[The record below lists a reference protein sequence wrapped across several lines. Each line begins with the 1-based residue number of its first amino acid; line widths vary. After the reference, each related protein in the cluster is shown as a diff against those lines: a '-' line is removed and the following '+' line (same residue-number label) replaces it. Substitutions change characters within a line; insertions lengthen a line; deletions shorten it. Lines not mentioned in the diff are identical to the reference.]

1 MANDKWEMENVKWT
15 RTIAPMSLRQK
26 TFLLS
31 AIVAGLALLDLL
43 LSAFGV
49 GLLYRFFVLIGIVA
63 AAFLLT
69 RQFHDMLRKL
79 GAIRHA
85 IDDTAR
91 GELTKAIPVEEKDEI
106 GNLAD
111 AVRSMRRRFFEIN
124 SQMYESL
131 RIESLNILG
140 SILVHDMKNLSFR
153 LRSLSGNIAA
163 HYSDPAF
170 RDCLVRTLD
179 DTTAQ
184 MDRMVK
190 RFREQK
196 DMVIVKIRT
205 DLNAIVHGALLKGRR
220 DGAGL
225 RIHEQ
230 YGNLP
235 TVWADAMLIES
246 AMLSVVENARDAM
259 PRGGLLAVRTGVI
272 QSDGNTPAQA
282 VVEIAD
288 TGPGMSQE
296 FISKDLFA
304 PFVTTKPRGLGLG
317 LYTCRQIV
325 QMHDGEIKVRSE
337 LGKGTVFSISL
348 PITE

>member
-1 MANDKWEMENVKWT
+1 
-15 RTIAPMSLRQK
+15 MSLRQK

-31 AIVAGLALLDLL
+31 AIVAGLALLELL

-49 GLLYRFFVLIGIVA
+49 RLLYRFIGLIGIAA
-63 AAFLLT
+63 AAFMLT
-69 RQFHDMLRKL
+69 RQFQDMLRKL
-79 GAIRHA
+79 GAIRNA

-91 GELTKAIPVEEKDEI
+91 GELTKAIPVEEKDEV

-111 AVRSMRRRFFEIN
+111 AVRSMRRRLFEIN

-153 LRSLSGNIAA
+153 LRSLSGNIGA

-170 RDCLVRTLD
+170 RDSLVRTLD

-205 DLNAIVHGALLKGRR
+205 DLNAIVHSALLKGRR
-220 DGAGL
+220 DGARL

-246 AMLSVVENARDAM
+246 AMLSIVENARDAM

-272 QSDGNTPAQA
+272 RSDGNVPPQA

-337 LGKGTVFSISL
+337 VGKGTVFSISL
-348 PITE
+348 PITD

>member
-1 MANDKWEMENVKWT
+1 M
-15 RTIAPMSLRQK
+15 PLRQK

-31 AIVAGLALLDLL
+31 AIVAGLALLELL

-49 GLLYRFFVLIGIVA
+49 GLRYRFIVLIGIAA
-63 AAFLLT
+63 AAFMLA
-69 RQFHDMLRKL
+69 RQFQDMLRKL
-79 GAIRHA
+79 GAIRIA

-91 GELTKAIPVEEKDEI
+91 GELTKAIPVEEKDEV

-111 AVRSMRRRFFEIN
+111 AVRSMRRRLFEIN

-140 SILVHDMKNLSFR
+140 SILVHDMKNLSF
-153 LRSLSGNIAA
+153 
-163 HYSDPAF
+163 
-170 RDCLVRTLD
+170 LD

-196 DMVIVKIRT
+196 DTVIVKIRT
-205 DLNAIVHGALLKGRR
+205 DLNAIVHSALLKGRR
-220 DGAGL
+220 DGGGL
-225 RIHEQ
+225 RIQEQ

-246 AMLSVVENARDAM
+246 AMLSIVENARDAM

-272 QSDGNTPAQA
+272 SSDGNIPPLA

-337 LGKGTVFSISL
+337 LGRGTVFSIFL
-348 PITE
+348 PITD

>member
-1 MANDKWEMENVKWT
+1 
-15 RTIAPMSLRQK
+15 MSLRQK
-26 TFLLS
+26 TFMLS
-31 AIVAGLALLDLL
+31 ATIAGLALLELF
-43 LSAFGV
+43 LSALGA
-49 GLLYRFFVLIGIVA
+49 GLRYRFIVPIGIAA
-63 AAFLLT
+63 AAFMLMLQFQGLLS
-69 RQFHDMLRKL
+69 KL
-79 GAIRHA
+79 GAIRNA
-85 IDDTAR
+85 VDDTAR
-91 GELTKAIPVEEKDEI
+91 GDLTKAIPVEEKDEI

-111 AVRSMRRRFFEIN
+111 AVRSMRRHLFEIN

-153 LRSLSGNIAA
+153 LRSLSGNIGA

-170 RDCLVRTLD
+170 RDSLVRTLD

-205 DLNAIVHGALLKGRR
+205 DLNGIVHGAVQKGRR
-220 DGAGL
+220 DGL
-225 RIHEQ
+225 QLQEQ

-246 AMLSVVENARDAM
+246 AMLSIVENARDAM

-272 QSDGNTPAQA
+272 QSDGNIPPQA

-288 TGPGMSQE
+288 TGTGMSQE

-317 LYTCRQIV
+317 LYTCRQII
-325 QMHDGEIKVRSE
+325 QMHDGEIRVRSE

-348 PITE
+348 PITD

>member
-1 MANDKWEMENVKWT
+1 
-15 RTIAPMSLRQK
+15 MSLRQK

-31 AIVAGLALLDLL
+31 AIVAGLALLELF
-43 LSAFGV
+43 LSAVGV
-49 GLLYRFFVLIGIVA
+49 RLLYRFIGLIGIAA
-63 AAFLLT
+63 AAFMLA
-69 RQFHDMLRKL
+69 RQFQDMLRKL
-79 GAIRHA
+79 GAIRIA

-91 GELTKAIPVEEKDEI
+91 GELTKAIPVEEKDDI
-106 GNLAD
+106 GKLAD
-111 AVRSMRRRFFEIN
+111 AVRSMRRRLFEIN

-153 LRSLSGNIAA
+153 LRSLSGNIGA

-170 RDCLVRTLD
+170 RDSLVRTLD

-205 DLNAIVHGALLKGRR
+205 DLNGIVHSALLKGRR

-246 AMLSVVENARDAM
+246 AMLSIVENARDAM

-272 QSDGNTPAQA
+272 QSDGNTPPQA

-296 FISKDLFA
+296 FISKDIL
-304 PFVTTKPRGLGLG
+304 PP
-317 LYTCRQIV
+317 
-325 QMHDGEIKVRSE
+325 
-337 LGKGTVFSISL
+337 SL
-348 PITE
+348 PTNLVASALGRYICRRSDQ

>member
-1 MANDKWEMENVKWT
+1 LSDNKGVILT
-15 RTIAPMSLRQK
+15 LMSLRQK

-31 AIVAGLALLDLL
+31 ALVAGLVLLEFI
-43 LSAFGV
+43 LSALGFGLV
-49 GLLYRFFVLIGIVA
+49 LRFFVLIGIA
-63 AAFLLT
+63 AAGFMLSS
-69 RQFHDMLRKL
+69 QFRDMLRRL
-79 GAIRHA
+79 EVIRST
-85 IDDTAR
+85 INDTAR
-91 GELTKAIPVEEKDEI
+91 GELTRSIPIKETDEI

-111 AVRSMRRRFFEIN
+111 AVRHLRRRFFEVN

-153 LRSLSGNIAA
+153 LRSLSGNIGA

-170 RDCLVRTLD
+170 RDSLVRTLD

-196 DMVIVKIRT
+196 DTVIVKIRT
-205 DLNAIVHGALLKGRR
+205 DLNGIVHSAVQKGRR
-220 DGAGL
+220 EGAGL
-225 RIHEQ
+225 RVHEE

-235 TVWADAMLIES
+235 PVWADAMLIES
-246 AMLSVVENARDAM
+246 AMLSIIDNARQAM

-272 QSDGNTPAQA
+272 QSDGNIPPQA

-288 TGPGMSQE
+288 TGTGMSQE

-317 LYTCRQIV
+317 LYTCRQIIL
-325 QMHDGEIKVRSE
+325 MHDGEVKVRSE

-348 PITE
+348 PITD